1 MAATTAAATPVPMP
15 ALPLSSAAGPGD
27 SAGVSEAW
35 VGSGGL
41 SAAGPAAASAVDG
54 SSAAAAAS
62 LLPEGPSAAAALLS
76 GDAAASSDEDAEGP
90 PDVSLSGAPP
100 GDASDAVLSLGDDAA
115 PDSEVGASDG
125 AVSDLEAAGVA
136 AACSGDAAGAFSDFS
151 AAAGAFDGE
160 ADEPEAECFGE
171 AAGASAAKATLVAA
185 EATRMTTARAR
196 ARAMVG
202 GACDPA
208 RRFPSGGHGERS
220 RR

>member
-1 MAATTAAATPVPMP
+1 MP

-27 SAGVSEAW
+27 SVGVSEAW

-54 SSAAAAAS
+54 SSAAS

-76 GDAAASSDEDAEGP
+76 GDAASSDEDAEGL

-100 GDASDAVLSLGDDAA
+100 GDASDAVLSLGEAA
-115 PDSEVGASDG
+115 PESEVGASEG

-136 AACSGDAAGAFSDFS
+136 LGVAAACSGGDAAGAFSDFS

-171 AAGASAAKATLVAA
+171 AAGASAAKATAA
-185 EATRMTTARAR
+185 EATRRTTARAR
-196 ARAMVG
+196 ARAMV

-208 RRFPSGGHGERS
+208 RRFPSGGHGVRS
-220 RR
+220 RRGAK